1 MSLKGKV
8 ALVTGAS
15 RGIGKAIA
23 LRLARDGASVVVNY
37 ATNAA
42 SAQTV
47 VDEIQAKA
55 GDGQRAV
62 AIQADVSQY
71 NECQSLVQKSLAAF
85 GQVDIVVLNAGILH
99 NLALAQITE
108 EAFDRSIGINVKGP
122 LFLTQLLAP
131 SLKPGARIVFLSS
144 SLTAMS
150 SITPNYALYV
160 TTKGAIEQLSRVL
173 ARDPGKRGVT
183 VNTLSPGPTNTELFY
198 EGKSEAIVNAIAHMS
213 PFGRVGE
220 PDEIANAVAFLSGP
234 DASWVNGQNL
244 RVNGGAV
251 V

>member
-8 ALVTGAS
+8 ALATGAS

-108 EAFDRSIGINVKGP
+108 AFDRSIGINVKGP

-173 ARDPGKRGVT
+173 ARDLGKRGVM

-220 PDEIANAVAFLSGP
+220 PDEIANAVAFLFGP

>member
-8 ALVTGAS
+8 ALLTGAS

-23 LRLARDGASVVVNY
+23 LRLARDGASVILNY
-37 ATNAA
+37 ASNAA
-42 SAQTV
+42 YAQTV

-55 GDGQRAV
+55 VDGQRAV

-71 NECQSLVQKSLAAF
+71 NECQSLVQKSLEAF

-99 NLALAQITE
+99 NLALAQITQ

-131 SLKPGARIVFLSS
+131 SLKSGARVVFISS
-144 SLTAMS
+144 SLTAMN

-160 TTKGAIEQLSRVL
+160 TTKGAIE
-173 ARDPGKRGVT
+173 
-183 VNTLSPGPTNTELFY
+183 
-198 EGKSEAIVNAIAHMS
+198 
-213 PFGRVGE
+213 
-220 PDEIANAVAFLSGP
+220 
-234 DASWVNGQNL
+234 
-244 RVNGGAV
+244 
-251 V
+251 